1 LTLSTNPSLLDSAYD
16 FPLCRPQ
23 TDIKDAFESRELEAS
38 YCRDFACCGL
48 ILTDLHDLLQHYE
61 ECHVP
66 LEDNTEL
73 YNEDDELDGSIIGTP
88 PFDDG
93 ALQLQLQQQKPDD
106 DDSEEGLPALSLFAA
121 REDLDINLLK
131 RKAAAYLTELCQH
144 QQSDTSTVGSTPCT
158 DDEDELNSDGTVG
171 LKDFVQQSE
180 PKVTGKKRPFDDTM
194 ERMAQSAVKKLA
206 STTSCDDST
215 PTSSIGLYLTD
226 QEFLAQAG
234 VLLAS
239 SNHQSS
245 KSTEAIC
252 LM

>member
-1 LTLSTNPSLLDSAYD
+1 M
-16 FPLCRPQ
+16 
-23 TDIKDAFESRELEAS
+23 EAS

-66 LEDNTEL
+66 LEENTEL
-73 YNEDDELDGSIIGTP
+73 YNDEDELDGTVIGTP

-93 ALQLQLQQQKPDD
+93 ALQLQLQQQKQDD
-106 DDSEEGLPALSLFAA
+106 TGSEESHQELSVFPT
-121 REDLDINLLK
+121 REDLDINFLK

-144 QQSDTSTVGSTPCT
+144 QQSDTSTPCT
-158 DDEDELNSDGTVG
+158 DDEDELNSDAALG
-171 LKDFVQQSE
+171 LKDFTQTSE
-180 PKVTGKKRPFDDTM
+180 AKTTGKKRTFDDAM

-206 STTSCDDST
+206 STTSYDDCT
-215 PTSSIGLYLTD
+215 PTSYIGLYLTD

-245 KSTEAIC
+245 KSGKQNLTY
-252 LM
+252 LF